1 MILTLLGLSLLLGY
15 IGFDKH
21 LRAQGGPSS
30 TLDILYRTIQ
40 LATLESGSIF
50 GPISWEL
57 EIARWMVPFLTAYT
71 AVLAV
76 ATLFRRQVQ
85 MMKLYFLRD
94 HVVIC
99 GLGEMGSLLA
109 RGFRQRGYEV
119 VAIESD
125 EDNPHVEVCREH
137 GGIVLIGNVVEPT
150 LLQKAGVH
158 RARHIV
164 SVCGDDGVNAEVAV
178 VARSLVERRSRGAL
192 TCSIHL
198 VNPQLYELL
207 REQVLE
213 QGPSPSFRLELFN
226 VFERGASILLSEHPA
241 FDPNILEND
250 LRPPHILIIG
260 LGQLGEG
267 LLTHAARAW
276 HERKKGSNQKLTI
289 SVVDRRAVDKIRSL
303 ESRFSQLSNVCELT
317 PFQIEVRGHEF
328 EEADFLS
335 NARGEKYL
343 DKVYICLDDHSLG
356 LQTALRVRH
365 RLGQEQPPIIVRM
378 AETSGLAKLIHGG
391 DRTGKSFHN
400 IHTFDLL
407 RQTCTPDLVL
417 AGIHELLAQ
426 TIHREYLR
434 EMQPKADEVGAGRA
448 LVPWEELPEDLK
460 ESNRQQVDHIS
471 AYLLTA
477 GYGIKPLSDWDAA
490 AFQFMSE
497 EVELMARLEHNRW
510 MEERINL
517 GWRYGPGQKNP
528 KDKTNPSLVEWESLP
543 SSVKGENLRRINK
556 LPAVLAEGGF
566 QVYRISS
573 EKFS

>member
-1 MILTLLGLSLLLGY
+1 MERSVV
-15 IGFDKH
+15 GFDKH

-40 LATLESGSIF
+40 LATLESGSIS

-178 VARSLVERRSRGAL
+178 VARSLVERRSRG
-192 TCSIHL
+192 
-198 VNPQLYELL
+198 

-276 HERKKGSNQKLTI
+276 HERKNAHLT
-289 SVVDRRAVDKIRSL
+289 
-303 ESRFSQLSNVCELT
+303 
-317 PFQIEVRGHEF
+317 
-328 EEADFLS
+328 
-335 NARGEKYL
+335 Y
-343 DKVYICLDDHSLG
+343 
-356 LQTALRVRH
+356 
-365 RLGQEQPPIIVRM
+365 
-378 AETSGLAKLIHGG
+378 
-391 DRTGKSFHN
+391 
-400 IHTFDLL
+400 
-407 RQTCTPDLVL
+407 
-417 AGIHELLAQ
+417 
-426 TIHREYLR
+426 
-434 EMQPKADEVGAGRA
+434 
-448 LVPWEELPEDLK
+448 
-460 ESNRQQVDHIS
+460 
-471 AYLLTA
+471 
-477 GYGIKPLSDWDAA
+477 
-490 AFQFMSE
+490 
-497 EVELMARLEHNRW
+497 
-510 MEERINL
+510 
-517 GWRYGPGQKNP
+517 
-528 KDKTNPSLVEWESLP
+528 
-543 SSVKGENLRRINK
+543 
-556 LPAVLAEGGF
+556 
-566 QVYRISS
+566 
-573 EKFS
+573 

>member
-21 LRAQGGPSS
+21 LRAQGDPSS

-40 LATLESGSIF
+40 LATLESGSIS

-99 GLGEMGSLLA
+99 GLGQMGSLLA
-109 RGFRQRGYEV
+109 RGFRQRGDEV
-119 VAIESD
+119 VVIECD
-125 EDNPHVEVCREH
+125 EDNPHVEICREY
-137 GGIVLIGNVVEPT
+137 GGIVLIGDVVEPT
-150 LLQKAGVH
+150 LLLKAGVH

-178 VARSLVERRSRGAL
+178 AARSLVDRRRRGVL

-198 VNPQLYELL
+198 VSPQLFELL
-207 REQVLE
+207 REQALG

-226 VFERGASILLSEHPA
+226 VFERGASILLTAHPT
-241 FDPNILEND
+241 FDPNILEED
-250 LRPPHILIIG
+250 SHPPHILIVG

-276 HERKKGSNQKLTI
+276 HDRKKGTNQKLTI
-289 SVVDRRAVDKIRSL
+289 SVVDRRAEDKIRSL
-303 ESRFSQLSNVCELT
+303 ESRFSQLSNVCELI
-317 PFQIEVRGHEF
+317 PLQIDVRGHEF

-335 NARGEKYL
+335 NAHGEKHL

-356 LQTALRVRH
+356 LQAALRIRH

-378 AETSGLAKLIHGG
+378 ADTSGLAKLIHGG
-391 DRTGKSFHN
+391 DRTGRSLHN
-400 IHTFDLL
+400 IHIFDLL

-417 AGIHELLAQ
+417 AGTHELLAQ

-434 EMQPKADEVGAGRA
+434 EMQPGEDEDKPGRA
-448 LVPWEELPEDLK
+448 LVPWEELPEDLR

-471 AYLLTA
+471 AYLLAA
-477 GYGIKPLSDWDAA
+477 GYGIKPLSDWNAA
-490 AFQFMSE
+490 DFHFNSNEA
-497 EVELMARLEHNRW
+497 ELMARHHNRW

-517 GWRYGPGQKNP
+517 GWSYAPGHKNP
-528 KDKTNPSLVEWESLP
+528 KEKTNPSIVEWESLP
-543 SSVKGENLRRINK
+543 VSVKGENLRRIEK

>member
-1 MILTLLGLSLLLGY
+1 
-15 IGFDKH
+15 
-21 LRAQGGPSS
+21 
-30 TLDILYRTIQ
+30 
-40 LATLESGSIF
+40 
-50 GPISWEL
+50 
-57 EIARWMVPFLTAYT
+57 
-71 AVLAV
+71 
-76 ATLFRRQVQ
+76 
-85 MMKLYFLRD
+85 
-94 HVVIC
+94 
-99 GLGEMGSLLA
+99 
-109 RGFRQRGYEV
+109 
-119 VAIESD
+119 
-125 EDNPHVEVCREH
+125 
-137 GGIVLIGNVVEPT
+137 
-150 LLQKAGVH
+150 
-158 RARHIV
+158 
-164 SVCGDDGVNAEVAV
+164 
-178 VARSLVERRSRGAL
+178 
-192 TCSIHL
+192 
-198 VNPQLYELL
+198 
-207 REQVLE
+207 
-213 QGPSPSFRLELFN
+213 
-226 VFERGASILLSEHPA
+226 
-241 FDPNILEND
+241 
-250 LRPPHILIIG
+250 
-260 LGQLGEG
+260 
-267 LLTHAARAW
+267 
-276 HERKKGSNQKLTI
+276 
-289 SVVDRRAVDKIRSL
+289 
-303 ESRFSQLSNVCELT
+303 VCELT